1 MANLIQLKRAS
12 NYNVSENP
20 GSQTLAEGELAW
32 NNKGDTLWIGKRI
45 ATTGTQ
51 FNLKRLNPVIQG
63 TSNEIEVTAS
73 AADAINHIAAGETLT
88 VGLPN
93 DVTVGNNLTV
103 NGNCILG
110 NATSDTVTIAGD
122 LTVNGTTTTINSTT
136 VSIDDKTFVLAADAA
151 DSNAADGAGIHVT
164 DDIARFTYSHNGT
177 KWVSSKP
184 LDVTGTCTATAFSGP
199 LTGNV
204 TGNADTVTTNANLT
218 GDITSSGNATSIAAG
233 VIVNTDINASAAIAY
248 SKMEASS
255 NAPTWNQNT
264 TGNAA
269 TATNVAYTG
278 LTGTVPTWD
287 QNTTGTASNVT
298 GVVAVANGGTG
309 NNSLTTGTVLLGN
322 AANAITQL
330 GKQAA
335 GKILTSE
342 GTAGGDGAVWSN
354 TLSGIT
360 IDCGTY

>member
-73 AADAINHIAAGETLT
+73 AADAVNHIAAGETLT

-136 VSIDDKTFVLAADAA
+136 LTVDDKDLVLGSVANPDDSTANTGGITLKGAD
-151 DSNAADGAGIHVT
+151 DKKL
-164 DDIARFTYSHNGT
+164 TYSSTGD
-177 KWVSSKP
+177 KWVFNKALDVGGS
-184 LDVTGTCTATAFSGP
+184 LDVTGNIVVSG
-199 LTGNV
+199 TVDGRDV
-204 TGNADTVTTNANLT
+204 AADGTKLNGIADNANNFAMT
-218 GDITSSGNATSIAAG
+218 ISHDA
-233 VIVNTDINASAAIAY
+233 
-248 SKMEASS
+248 
-255 NAPTWNQNT
+255 
-264 TGNAA
+264 
-269 TATNVAYTG
+269 
-278 LTGTVPTWD
+278 
-287 QNTTGTASNVT
+287 GTAAAFNSGDTLNIT
-298 GVVAVANGGTG
+298 GG
-309 NNSLTTGTVLLGN
+309 
-322 AANAITQL
+322 
-330 GKQAA
+330 
-335 GKILTSE
+335 
-342 GTAGGDGAVWSN
+342 
-354 TLSGIT
+354 SGIT
-360 IDCGTY
+360 VNRSASSYTLVVDTSSVCTIDATQILTNKTIDGGTF

>member
-32 NNKGDTLWIGKRI
+32 NNKGETLWIGKRI

-73 AADAINHIAAGETLT
+73 AADAVNHIAAGETLT

-164 DDIARFTYSHNGT
+164 DDIARFTYSHSGT

-184 LDVTGTCTATAFSGP
+184 LE
-199 LTGNV
+199 V
-204 TGNADTVTTNANLT
+204 TGNITTTGLVDGRDVAADGSKLDGIANNANNYAFNIQAD
-218 GDITSSGNATSIAAG
+218 GG
-233 VIVNTDINASAAIAY
+233 SAAAVP
-248 SKMEASS
+248 SGS
-255 NAPTWNQNT
+255 NLNIVGGSGI
-264 TGNAA
+264 TGSR
-269 TATNVAYTG
+269 
-278 LTGTVPTWD
+278 
-287 QNTTGTASNVT
+287 TGTAVT
-298 GVVAVANGGTG
+298 LSVDTTSVCTIDATQILTNKTIDGGTF
-309 NNSLTTGTVLLGN
+309 
-322 AANAITQL
+322 
-330 GKQAA
+330 
-335 GKILTSE
+335 
-342 GTAGGDGAVWSN
+342 
-354 TLSGIT
+354 
-360 IDCGTY
+360 

>member
-45 ATTGTQ
+45 STTGTQ

-73 AADAINHIAAGETLT
+73 AADAVNHIAAGETLT

-204 TGNADTVTTNANLT
+204 TGNADTATTLATARTIGGVSFNGSANINLP
-218 GDITSSGNATSIAAG
+218 GVNATG
-233 VIVNTDINASAAIAY
+233 
-248 SKMEASS
+248 
-255 NAPTWNQNT
+255 NQNT
-264 TGNAA
+264 TGNSA
-269 TATNVAYTG
+269 
-278 LTGTVPTWD
+278 
-287 QNTTGTASNVT
+287 NVT
-298 GVVAVANGGTG
+298 GVVAVSNGGTG
-309 NNSLTTGTVLLGN
+309 ANSASGALANLGYTGATDANNYAFNIQADGGS
-322 AANAITQL
+322 AAAVPSGSNLNI
-330 GKQAA
+330 
-335 GKILTSE
+335 I
-342 GTAGGDGAVWSN
+342 GG
-354 TLSGIT
+354 SGIT
-360 IDCGTY
+360 GTRTGTAVTLSVDTTSVCTIDATQILTNKTIDGGTF

>member
-12 NYNVSENP
+12 NYDVSENP

-73 AADAINHIAAGETLT
+73 AADAVNHIAAGETLT

-184 LDVTGTCTATAFSGP
+184 LE
-199 LTGNV
+199 V
-204 TGNADTVTTNANLT
+204 TGN
-218 GDITSSGNATSIAAG
+218 IT
-233 VIVNTDINASAAIAY
+233 
-248 SKMEASS
+248 
-255 NAPTWNQNT
+255 
-264 TGNAA
+264 
-269 TATNVAYTG
+269 
-278 LTGTVPTWD
+278 
-287 QNTTGTASNVT
+287 
-298 GVVAVANGGTG
+298 
-309 NNSLTTGTVLLGN
+309 TTGTVDGRDVAADGTKLDGIASNANNYSHPTHDGDDIDIDTTALTGATVISDLDLNITTDTLGHVTD
-322 AANAITQL
+322 ANATVATRALTLANLGYTGATDANNYAFNIQADGGSAAAVPSGSNLNIIGGSGITGSRTGTAVTLSVDTTSVCTINATQ
-330 GKQAA
+330 
-335 GKILTSE
+335 ILT
-342 GTAGGDGAVWSN
+342 N
-354 TLSGIT
+354 KT

>member
-12 NYNVSENP
+12 NYDVSENP

-73 AADAINHIAAGETLT
+73 AADAVNHIAAGETLT

-204 TGNADTVTTNANLT
+204 TGNADTATTLATARTIGGVSFNGSANINLP
-218 GDITSSGNATSIAAG
+218 GVNATG
-233 VIVNTDINASAAIAY
+233 
-248 SKMEASS
+248 
-255 NAPTWNQNT
+255 NQNT
-264 TGNAA
+264 TGNSA
-269 TATNVAYTG
+269 
-278 LTGTVPTWD
+278 
-287 QNTTGTASNVT
+287 NVT

-309 NNSLTTGTVLLGN
+309 ANSASGALANLGYTGATDANNFAMTVSHD
-322 AANAITQL
+322 A
-330 GKQAA
+330 
-335 GKILTSE
+335 
-342 GTAGGDGAVWSN
+342 GTAAAFASGDTLNITGG
-354 TLSGIT
+354 SGIT
-360 IDCGTY
+360 VNRSASSYTLVIDTSSVCTIDATQILTNKTIDGGTF

>member
-45 ATTGTQ
+45 STTGTQ

-63 TSNEIEVTAS
+63 TDNEIEVTAS
-73 AADAINHIAAGETLT
+73 AADAVNHIAAGETLT

-164 DDIARFTYSHNGT
+164 DDIARFTYSHSGT

-184 LDVTGTCTATAFSGP
+184 LE
-199 LTGNV
+199 V
-204 TGNADTVTTNANLT
+204 TGNITTTGLVDGRDVAADGTKLDGIANNANNYSHPTHAGDDIDIDTTALT
-218 GDITSSGNATSIAAG
+218 GATVISDLDLNITTDTLGHVTDANATVATRALTLANLGYTGATDANKFAMTVSNNAGTAAAFASGSTLNITGSSGIVVNRTNSSYTLLIDTSSVCTIDATQIL
-233 VIVNTDINASAAIAY
+233 INKTI
-248 SKMEASS
+248 
-255 NAPTWNQNT
+255 
-264 TGNAA
+264 
-269 TATNVAYTG
+269 
-278 LTGTVPTWD
+278 D
-287 QNTTGTASNVT
+287 
-298 GVVAVANGGTG
+298 GGTF
-309 NNSLTTGTVLLGN
+309 
-322 AANAITQL
+322 
-330 GKQAA
+330 
-335 GKILTSE
+335 
-342 GTAGGDGAVWSN
+342 
-354 TLSGIT
+354 
-360 IDCGTY
+360 

>member
-73 AADAINHIAAGETLT
+73 AADAVNHIAAGETLT

-136 VSIDDKTFVLAADAA
+136 LTVDDKDLVLGSVANPDDSTANTGGITLKGAD
-151 DSNAADGAGIHVT
+151 DKKL
-164 DDIARFTYSHNGT
+164 TYSSTGD
-177 KWVSSKP
+177 KWVFNKALDVGGS
-184 LDVTGTCTATAFSGP
+184 LDVTGNIVVSG
-199 LTGNV
+199 TVDGRDV
-204 TGNADTVTTNANLT
+204 AADGTKLNGIADNANNFAMT
-218 GDITSSGNATSIAAG
+218 ISHDA
-233 VIVNTDINASAAIAY
+233 
-248 SKMEASS
+248 
-255 NAPTWNQNT
+255 
-264 TGNAA
+264 
-269 TATNVAYTG
+269 
-278 LTGTVPTWD
+278 
-287 QNTTGTASNVT
+287 GTAAAFNSGDTLNIT
-298 GVVAVANGGTG
+298 GG
-309 NNSLTTGTVLLGN
+309 
-322 AANAITQL
+322 
-330 GKQAA
+330 
-335 GKILTSE
+335 
-342 GTAGGDGAVWSN
+342 
-354 TLSGIT
+354 SGIT
-360 IDCGTY
+360 VNRSASSYTLVIDTSSVCTIDATQILTNKTIDGGTF